1 MSRAESTDDV
11 QRDALAA
18 FEARVADAL
27 CARDPG
33 AAFEALLREGSPTLA
48 IRLDPAQS
56 DGFRVAALLVARLR
70 FERLMHGS
78 RRAGEWFATDARAF
92 TEEFRRY
99 HIASP
104 PLATTPME
112 EAAQFER
119 WSSTSR
125 G

>member
-1 MSRAESTDDV
+1 MSRVESTEDAE
-11 QRDALAA
+11 RDALAA
-18 FEARVADAL
+18 FEARVAAAL

-33 AAFEALLREGSPTLA
+33 VAFEELIREGSPALEIT
-48 IRLDPAQS
+48 LDPAQS
-56 DGFRVAALLVARLR
+56 DGFRIAALLVARLR

-78 RRAGEWFATDARAF
+78 RLAGDGFATDARTF

-104 PLATTPME
+104 PVATTPME
-112 EAAQFER
+112 EADQFER

-125 G
+125 E